1 MRKTALPLSLGF
13 ALLIFAS
20 FFTVRAETFSWRV
33 ASLAYIELSVH
44 NGAYFGSAFRAD
56 QCHCNG
62 SQVDSCAPLDLV
74 CFCAK
79 VTYND
84 EPVDNVEVDFVAV
97 GPVNVYFNSTVSR
110 QAQTNAS
117 GVAVASFRVPWPVEH
132 GNEIVLGRWQVM
144 AKACFANEE
153 SSDTHWWLVRFLGDF
168 NGDGMVG
175 PFDFARFSIAY
186 GSTPESQR
194 WLSEADF
201 DEDQRIGPYDFAFF
215 GIEYGKH
222 YP

>member
-1 MRKTALPLSLGF
+1 MRKNVLPLSSGV
-13 ALLIFAS
+13 ALLIFVF
-20 FFTVRAETFSWRV
+20 FFTVHAETFSWRV
-33 ASLAYIELSVH
+33 ASSTYVELSIQNRAY
-44 NGAYFGSAFRAD
+44 NGAVSRVD

-74 CFCAK
+74 FFCAK

-84 EPVDNVEVDFVAV
+84 EPVVNVEVDFDVV
-97 GPVNVYFNSTVSR
+97 GPVNIYFNSTISR

-132 GNEIVLGRWQVM
+132 GNEIVLGRWWAT
-144 AKACFANEE
+144 AKACLANEE
-153 SSDTHWWLVRFLGDF
+153 SSDTHWWLVRFFGDF
-168 NGDGMVG
+168 NGDGIVG

-186 GSTPESQR
+186 GSTPESLR

-201 DEDQRIGPYDFAFF
+201 DEDQRVGPYDFAFF
-215 GIEYGKH
+215 GVEYGKR